1 MIKNKLFLLIGFIV
15 LISCNK
21 KAAVNQD
28 VLNIPMEV
36 NLQRFDQEFVETA
49 PENFQILR
57 QKYPFLLNTGAT
69 DSVWFQKR
77 NDSLFQEIYKET
89 QQQFPD
95 LTELEE
101 DLKLLFQH
109 IKYYFT
115 NENPRRVVTLISEV
129 DVMNRALYVDTL
141 ALISLDTYL
150 GKDHKFYTDFDAYL
164 LTDFEPERMVVDLAE
179 HFAAQKTLAPQD
191 RSFVSQMVYWGK
203 IMYVKEQLLPKVSK
217 ALLMGYT
224 QEQLDWVESNEAQV
238 WKYFVEGKYLFD
250 NDVKLVARFIQRA
263 PFSKFYL
270 ELDQESPGSIGVFIG
285 WQIVR
290 SYMKNNNV
298 TLQEMVLQDGST
310 IFEQSKYKPRK

>member
-89 QQQFPD
+89 QHQFPD

-179 HFAAQKTLAPQD
+179 HFAAQKTMAPQD

>member
-21 KAAVNQD
+21 KATVNQD

-179 HFAAQKTLAPQD
+179 HFAAQKTMAPQD

-224 QEQLDWVESNEAQV
+224 QEQLDWVESNEAQI

>member
-179 HFAAQKTLAPQD
+179 HFAAQKTMAPQD

>member
-179 HFAAQKTLAPQD
+179 HFAAQKTMVPQD